1 MSTTTTSSA
10 GSMPSESG
18 NSWSLPA
25 PADTTPE
32 FWETYLRWWRGLS
45 GGERVERW
53 LERISAFDELRYERI
68 REKNPNA
75 GERELV
81 VLWTEQTYRQS
92 MPAEW
97 VAKAVALIRERGG
110 A

>member
-1 MSTTTTSSA
+1 MESA
-10 GSMPSESG
+10 

-32 FWETYLRWWRGLS
+32 FWATYLAWWRGLS
-45 GGERVERW
+45 GAERTERW
-53 LERISAFDELRYERI
+53 LERISAFDDLRYEGV
-68 REKNPNA
+68 REKHPEASEN
-75 GERELV
+75 ELLA
-81 VLWTEQTYRQS
+81 LWTEQTYLQS

-97 VAKAVALIRERGG
+97 VAKAVALIRERGC